1 MDSRAADR
9 ERLAQG
15 ESKTSFGVGGG
26 DLVLAK
32 TGRKVCRKLKG
43 RVKLVGGVLRGV
55 ICRGTARARERE
67 RESSG
72 LGWKR
77 GRAGGAHGREKGEE
91 GRNGGSDV
99 NTTAASINVTSVIT
113 GNLREGLLV
122 RQYAYTWVF
131 ERRTEAGARSKGIGR
146 ESNRG
151 GRGGE
156 EGRTRGSARV
166 AEWYGSHFA
175 RWDGSNCYEKGAVRS
190 RFTGILQRC
199 C

>member
-67 RESSG
+67 RVQWS
-72 LGWKR
+72 WV
-77 GRAGGAHGREKGEE
+77 EKGES
-91 GRNGGSDV
+91 RRS
-99 NTTAASINVTSVIT
+99 AWQ
-113 GNLREGLLV
+113 REG
-122 RQYAYTWVF
+122 
-131 ERRTEAGARSKGIGR
+131 
-146 ESNRG
+146 
-151 GRGGE
+151 
-156 EGRTRGSARV
+156 
-166 AEWYGSHFA
+166 
-175 RWDGSNCYEKGAVRS
+175 
-190 RFTGILQRC
+190 
-199 C
+199 